1 MIGEANRI
9 TAFWHS
15 EGEWETGTFSDR
27 KPFTAEV
34 GTLQEAG
41 VATVLIKQNYANLFY
56 DPSS

>member
-1 MIGEANRI
+1 MIGEEKRI
-9 TAFWHS
+9 TASWHS
-15 EGEWETGTFSDR
+15 EGDWETGAFSGDQ
-27 KPFTAEV
+27 PFTV